1 MSAPSLN
8 APPSNLTGR
17 AGISAVAAANF
28 VRWTGRTVEIA
39 AVIVVGAWLVAG
51 SAGGGLM

>member
-1 MSAPSLN
+1 MSAPNPN

-17 AGISAVAAANF
+17 AGISAVAAADV

-39 AVIVVGAWLVAG
+39 AVIAVGAGLVAG
-51 SAGGGLM
+51 SAGAGLT